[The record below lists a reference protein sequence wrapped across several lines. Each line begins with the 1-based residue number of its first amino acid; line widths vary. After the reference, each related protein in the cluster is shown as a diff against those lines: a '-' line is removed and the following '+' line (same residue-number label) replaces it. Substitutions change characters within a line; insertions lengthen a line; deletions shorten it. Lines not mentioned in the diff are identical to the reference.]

1 MTLTKIEFDVLS
13 AVARRCGSLE
23 QAAEKSGHSLD
34 VVKSVL
40 ASDKGKA
47 CATDTP
53 PGLTNTGLAVLR
65 PYWVQMQ
72 LLWQLVYLPGLP
84 HYSSR

>member
-53 PGLTNTGLAVLR
+53 PELTNTGLAVLR

>member
-53 PGLTNTGLAVLR
+53 PD
-65 PYWVQMQ
+65 
-72 LLWQLVYLPGLP
+72 
-84 HYSSR
+84 

>member
-1 MTLTKIEFDVLS
+1 MTLTKNEFDVLS

-53 PGLTNTGLAVLR
+53 PN
-65 PYWVQMQ
+65 
-72 LLWQLVYLPGLP
+72 
-84 HYSSR
+84 

>member
-1 MTLTKIEFDVLS
+1 MILTKIEFDVLS

-23 QAAEKSGHSLD
+23 QVAEKSGHSLD
-34 VVKSVL
+34 VAKSVL

-53 PGLTNTGLAVLR
+53 ELTNTGLAVLR

-84 HYSSR
+84 HCGSR